1 MLYGEKFKFEKLILY
16 FFSKILPL
24 LFLPL
29 GLSLLLLIL
38 YKVYKSK
45 KYLYL
50 AIFLLCFF
58 SNGITSGI
66 LWKYIEMP
74 WSRLSPI
81 DVQKADAIVVLSGG
95 GVNKISSRSKILEWN
110 DPDRFF
116 AGLLLFRYKK
126 SNNLIFTGGF
136 NPFENN
142 FTFEGNLYR
151 DEAIQ
156 AGIPK
161 ESIYVTKPVK
171 NTREEVYE
179 INKLLKDKLNIEKP
193 KLLLVTSAFH
203 MTRASD
209 TFKKKGTAVIEFPVD
224 FKSKDLNYK
233 FWVNPLNWFP
243 NSSSLSLSSIA
254 IREII
259 GRIIYN

>member
-1 MLYGEKFKFEKLILY
+1 
-16 FFSKILPL
+16 
-24 LFLPL
+24 
-29 GLSLLLLIL
+29 
-38 YKVYKSK
+38 
-45 KYLYL
+45 
-50 AIFLLCFF
+50 
-58 SNGITSGI
+58 
-66 LWKYIEMP
+66 MP

-136 NPFENN
+136 NPFENK

-156 AGIPK
+156 TGIPK
-161 ESIYVTKPVK
+161 ESIYVTQPVK
-171 NTREEVYE
+171 NTIEEAYE
-179 INKLLKDKLNIEKP
+179 IHKLLKDEFNIEQP
-193 KLLLVTSAFH
+193 KVLLVTSAFH
-203 MTRASD
+203 MKRASKI
-209 TFKKKGTAVIEFPVD
+209 FKKNGIKVIEFPVD
-224 FKSKDLNYK
+224 FKSKDLNYV

-243 NSSSLSLSSIA
+243 NSANLNSSSIA

-259 GRIIYN
+259 GRIIYRVW

>member
-1 MLYGEKFKFEKLILY
+1 MPYGEKFKFDKLILY
-16 FFSKILPL
+16 FLSKVLPL

-29 GLSLLLLIL
+29 GFSIILIL
-38 YKVYKSK
+38 LYKICKSK
-45 KYLYL
+45 KFLNL
-50 AIFLLCFF
+50 ALFLLLFF
-58 SNGITSGI
+58 SNGIISGI

-74 WSRLSPI
+74 WRKLSPN

-95 GVNKISSRSKILEWN
+95 GLHQISSRSKILEWN

-156 AGIPK
+156 TGIPK
-161 ESIYVTKPVK
+161 ESIYVTQPVK
-171 NTREEVYE
+171 NTLEEAYE
-179 INKLLKDKLNIEKP
+179 INKLLKDEFNIEQP
-193 KLLLVTSAFH
+193 KVLLVTSAFH
-203 MTRASD
+203 MTRASNIL
-209 TFKKKGTAVIEFPVD
+209 KKNGTTVIEFPVD
-224 FKSKDLNYK
+224 FKSQNLSYK

-243 NSSSLSLSSIA
+243 NSANLSKSSIA